1 MVAEGEHQV
10 HAKPQ
15 ENSNDHAQH
24 DRHRHRVH
32 RAAHPARQAEQQH
45 QHARGEKCA
54 HHLGEGEM
62 AERRADQPRARNVPQ
77 EDKGLPVGQ
86 RESDGDHA
94 VQAERGED
102 PRSDVGF
109 GKAAARADRE
119 DDRHRS
125 TRREQERHRCC
136 HGVRRACGGKD
147 APRSGRRRNDRFERH
162 ARRHSRLTF
171 AAPAMSY
178 LVGID
183 IGGTFT
189 DCAIVDRAGRLLT
202 TKVPSTPEDFSRGMM
217 DALGAGAKALGLP
230 IGKFCGDLAFLS
242 HGTTVG
248 TNTIIQKKGA
258 RVGLITTKGH
268 EDAIHI
274 MRGSRGYAGR
284 DIRKVVHF
292 PETSKPAPIVPK
304 RLIRGVSERVDCFG
318 EVVVSLNEREAQQ
331 AIEELLK
338 EGVQAIAVCFLWS
351 FRNPAHEHRV
361 KEMVQRLAP
370 KVFVTTSFDIAP
382 KWGEYERVTATALNA
397 YLGPVMSG
405 YLERLDT
412 SLKQLGYAHGLQI
425 TQCGGG
431 TVPVARAGEAPLLTL
446 DSGPVSGVT
455 ASMFLGNAMGE
466 KNVITTDMGGTSFD
480 VSIIHEGK
488 PAYSFI
494 SNTDQYE
501 YFLPK
506 VDLQAIGA
514 GGGSLVRVQAE
525 SRTMTVGPDSAG
537 AFPGPVCYGRG
548 GTVPTVTDAQLVLG
562 YLDPDNFAGGRMK
575 LDREAAIRAI
585 EALGK
590 QIGMSA
596 IECAA
601 GICRIVELQMA
612 DIIRKVTVEKGHDP
626 RDFVLFAFGGA
637 GPAHAGVFAREL
649 GVRKVIVPQR
659 KAASTWCAF
668 GAAAADVLHIFEH
681 TEVMQMPLPAERINA
696 IFSSLEKKAK
706 RTMADEGIGEKR
718 QRFEFSLDVRHK
730 GQINEVEV
738 LLPATRLARDF
749 EPGLRKMFVT
759 RYEKLFGRGSALPGA
774 ILEIVVCRLR
784 ARAL

>member
-1 MVAEGEHQV
+1 
-10 HAKPQ
+10 
-15 ENSNDHAQH
+15 
-24 DRHRHRVH
+24 
-32 RAAHPARQAEQQH
+32 
-45 QHARGEKCA
+45 
-54 HHLGEGEM
+54 
-62 AERRADQPRARNVPQ
+62 
-77 EDKGLPVGQ
+77 
-86 RESDGDHA
+86 
-94 VQAERGED
+94 
-102 PRSDVGF
+102 
-109 GKAAARADRE
+109 
-119 DDRHRS
+119 
-125 TRREQERHRCC
+125 
-136 HGVRRACGGKD
+136 
-147 APRSGRRRNDRFERH
+147 
-162 ARRHSRLTF
+162 
-171 AAPAMSY
+171 MSY

-189 DCAIVDRAGRLLT
+189 DCAIVDRAGKLLT
-202 TKVPSTPEDFSRGMM
+202 TKVPSTPPDFSRGML
-217 DALGAGAKALGLP
+217 DALGAGAQVLGLSLDD
-230 IGKFCGDLAFLS
+230 FCRDIAFLS

-258 RVGLITTKGH
+258 RVGLITTRGH

-274 MRGSRGYAGR
+274 MRGSRGYGGR

-292 PETSKPAPIVPK
+292 PENSKPVPIVPK

-318 EVVVSLNEREAQQ
+318 EIVVSLNEKEAEL
-331 AIEELLK
+331 AIQELLK
-338 EGVQAIAVCFLWS
+338 EGVQAIAICFLWS
-351 FRNPAHEHRV
+351 FRNPAHENQV
-361 KEMVQRLAP
+361 KAMVQRLAP
-370 KVFVTTSFDIAP
+370 KVFVTTSVEIAP

-397 YLGPVMSG
+397 YLGPVMAG
-405 YLERLDT
+405 YLATLDS
-412 SLKQLGYAHGLQI
+412 SLKQLGYQHGLQI

-514 GGGSLVRVQAE
+514 GGGSLVRVHPE
-525 SRTMTVGPDSAG
+525 KRTMTVGPDSAG

-562 YLDPDNFAGGRMK
+562 YLDPDNFAGGKMK
-575 LDREAAIRAI
+575 LNKDAATTVIRE
-585 EALGK
+585 LGK
-590 QIGMSA
+590 QIGMNPVQ
-596 IECAA
+596 CAA
-601 GICRIVELQMA
+601 GVCRIVELNMA
-612 DIIRKVTVEKGHDP
+612 DIIRKVTVEKGFDP

-681 TEVMQMPLPAERINA
+681 TEIMPTPVPAKRINEQLDA
-696 IFSSLEKKAK
+696 LEKRAAQLMKS
-706 RTMADEGIGEKR
+706 EGIEPKR
-718 QRFEFSLDVRHK
+718 HRFEFSLDVRHR
-730 GQINEVEV
+730 GQINEVEIT
-738 LLPATRLARDF
+738 LPWTRLPPDY
-749 EPGLRKMFVT
+749 ESQLRKFFVQ
-759 RYEKLFGRGSALPGA
+759 RYEQLYGRGSSLAA
-774 ILEIVVCRLR
+774 AQLELVVARLR
-784 ARAL
+784 AKALTPQPKLVRAKKSSARIPKAAVRKKRDIYWPDLGKRRATPVYDGEALASGNKIAGPAIVETADTTVVVQPGTRLRVDALGNFELTF

>member
-1 MVAEGEHQV
+1 
-10 HAKPQ
+10 
-15 ENSNDHAQH
+15 
-24 DRHRHRVH
+24 
-32 RAAHPARQAEQQH
+32 
-45 QHARGEKCA
+45 
-54 HHLGEGEM
+54 
-62 AERRADQPRARNVPQ
+62 
-77 EDKGLPVGQ
+77 
-86 RESDGDHA
+86 
-94 VQAERGED
+94 
-102 PRSDVGF
+102 
-109 GKAAARADRE
+109 
-119 DDRHRS
+119 
-125 TRREQERHRCC
+125 
-136 HGVRRACGGKD
+136 
-147 APRSGRRRNDRFERH
+147 
-162 ARRHSRLTF
+162 
-171 AAPAMSY
+171 MSY

-189 DCAIVDRAGRLLT
+189 DCAIVDAAGKLLT
-202 TKVPSTPEDFSRGMM
+202 TKVPSTPPDFARGMM
-217 DALGAGAKALGLP
+217 DALDAGAQALG
-230 IGKFCGDLAFLS
+230 IGLDQFCRDIAFLS

-248 TNTIIQKKGA
+248 TNTIIQKRGA
-258 RVGLITTKGH
+258 KVGLITTRGH

-274 MRGSRGYAGR
+274 MRGSRGYTGR

-318 EVVVSLNEREAQQ
+318 EIVVALNEIEAEA
-331 AIEELLK
+331 AIRELLAQ
-338 EGVQAIAVCFLWS
+338 GVQAIAVCFLWS
-351 FRNPAHEHRV
+351 FRNPAHENRV
-361 KEMVQRLAP
+361 KAMVQKMAP
-370 KVFVTTSFDIAP
+370 EVFVTTSVDIAP

-397 YLGPVMSG
+397 YLGPVMGS
-405 YLERLDT
+405 YLKRLDV
-412 SLKQLGYAHGLQI
+412 SLKDLGYGHGLQI

-455 ASMFLGNAMGE
+455 ASMFLGAAMGE

-514 GGGSLVRVQAE
+514 GGGSLARVQPE
-525 SRTMTVGPDSAG
+525 KRTMTVGPDSAG
-537 AFPGPVCYGRG
+537 AFPGPVCYKRG

-562 YLDPDNFAGGRMK
+562 YLDPENFAGGRMT
-575 LDREAAIRAI
+575 LDREAAFSAI
-585 EALGK
+585 QDLGK
-590 QIGMSA
+590 QIGMDA
-596 IECAA
+596 VACAA
-601 GICRIVELQMA
+601 AICRIVELQMA
-612 DIIRKVTVEKGHDP
+612 DIIRKVTVEKGFDP

-681 TEVMQMPLPAERINA
+681 TEIMPTPVAAKRINQQLDELQ
-696 IFSSLEKKAK
+696 SKAS
-706 RTMADEGIGEKR
+706 RLMQQEGIEEKR

-730 GQINEVEV
+730 GQINEVEIALPWTR
-738 LLPATRLARDF
+738 LLPDYET
-749 EPGLRKMFVT
+749 PLRKLFVK
-759 RYEKLFGRGSALPGA
+759 RYEQLYGRGSALAGA
-774 ILEIVVCRLR
+774 QLEIVVSRLR
-784 ARAL
+784 AKALTPQPRLVRVKKSSSRIPQQAVRKKRDIYWPDIGKRRPTVVYDGDSLVSGNKITGPAIVETADTTVVVQPGNKLRVDELGNFELSF

>member
-1 MVAEGEHQV
+1 
-10 HAKPQ
+10 
-15 ENSNDHAQH
+15 
-24 DRHRHRVH
+24 
-32 RAAHPARQAEQQH
+32 
-45 QHARGEKCA
+45 
-54 HHLGEGEM
+54 
-62 AERRADQPRARNVPQ
+62 
-77 EDKGLPVGQ
+77 
-86 RESDGDHA
+86 
-94 VQAERGED
+94 
-102 PRSDVGF
+102 
-109 GKAAARADRE
+109 
-119 DDRHRS
+119 
-125 TRREQERHRCC
+125 
-136 HGVRRACGGKD
+136 
-147 APRSGRRRNDRFERH
+147 
-162 ARRHSRLTF
+162 
-171 AAPAMSY
+171 
-178 LVGID
+178 
-183 IGGTFT
+183 
-189 DCAIVDRAGRLLT
+189 
-202 TKVPSTPEDFSRGMM
+202 MM
-217 DALGAGAKALGLP
+217 DALGAGAEALGISLDR
-230 IGKFCGDLAFLS
+230 FCRDIDFLS

-248 TNTIIQKKGA
+248 TNTIIQKRGA
-258 RVGLITTKGH
+258 KVGLITTKGH

-274 MRGSRGYAGR
+274 MRGSRGYGGR

-304 RLIRGVSERVDCFG
+304 KLIRGVSERVDCFG
-318 EVVVSLNEREAQQ
+318 EIVVSLNETQ
-331 AIEELLK
+331 AELAIQELLK
-338 EGVQAIAVCFLWS
+338 EGVEAIAICFLWS
-351 FRNPAHEHRV
+351 FRNPAHENRV
-361 KEMVQRLAP
+361 KAMVQKMAP
-370 KVFVTTSFDIAP
+370 KVFVTTSVDIAP

-397 YLGPVMSG
+397 YLGPVMGG

-412 SLKQLGYAHGLQI
+412 SLKGLGYQHGLQI

-455 ASMFLGNAMGE
+455 ASMFLGAAMGE

-514 GGGSLVRVQAE
+514 GGGSLVRVQPE
-525 SRTMTVGPDSAG
+525 KRTMTVGPDSAG

-575 LDREAAIRAI
+575 LDRAA
-585 EALGK
+585 ALQALESAGK
-590 QIGMSA
+590 AIGMSA

-601 GICRIVELQMA
+601 GVCRIVELQMA

-649 GVRKVIVPQR
+649 GVRRVIVPQR

-681 TEVMQMPLPAERINA
+681 TEIMPTPVPAKRINQQLDA
-696 IFSSLEKKAK
+696 LETRATQLMKS
-706 RTMADEGIGEKR
+706 EGIEAKR
-718 QRFEFSLDVRHK
+718 QRFEFSIDVRHK
-730 GQINEVEV
+730 GQINEVEIT
-738 LLPATRLARDF
+738 LPWTRLPSDY
-749 EPGLRKMFVT
+749 ESQLRKLFVR
-759 RYEKLFGRGSALPGA
+759 RYEQLYGRGSALAGA
-774 ILEIVVCRLR
+774 QLELVVARLR
-784 ARAL
+784 AKALTPQPKLVKAKRSTSTIPKAAVRKKRDIYWPDLKKRKPTPVFDGEVLLPGNKIAGPAIVETADTTVVVQPGTRLRVDELGNFELTF

>member
-1 MVAEGEHQV
+1 MG
-10 HAKPQ
+10 
-15 ENSNDHAQH
+15 
-24 DRHRHRVH
+24 
-32 RAAHPARQAEQQH
+32 
-45 QHARGEKCA
+45 
-54 HHLGEGEM
+54 
-62 AERRADQPRARNVPQ
+62 
-77 EDKGLPVGQ
+77 
-86 RESDGDHA
+86 
-94 VQAERGED
+94 
-102 PRSDVGF
+102 
-109 GKAAARADRE
+109 
-119 DDRHRS
+119 
-125 TRREQERHRCC
+125 
-136 HGVRRACGGKD
+136 
-147 APRSGRRRNDRFERH
+147 
-162 ARRHSRLTF
+162 
-171 AAPAMSY
+171 Y

-189 DCAIVDRAGRLLT
+189 DCAIVDRAGKLLT
-202 TKVPSTPEDFSRGMM
+202 TKVPSTPADFSRGMM
-217 DALGAGAKALGLP
+217 DALDAGAQALGL
-230 IGKFCGDLAFLS
+230 KLDDFCRDIAFLS

-258 RVGLITTKGH
+258 KVGLITTRGH

-274 MRGSRGYAGR
+274 MRGSRGYNGR

-318 EVVVSLNEREAQQ
+318 EIVVELNEKETEQ
-331 AIEELLK
+331 AIRELLDA
-338 EGVQAIAVCFLWS
+338 GVQAIAICFLWS
-351 FRNPAHEHRV
+351 FRNPKHELRV
-361 KEMVQRLAP
+361 REMVKALS
-370 KVFVTTSFDIAP
+370 KDVFVTCSVDIAP

-405 YLERLDT
+405 YLEKLNL
-412 SLKQLGYAHGLQI
+412 SLKNLGYRHGLQI

-431 TVPVARAGEAPLLTL
+431 TVPVERAGEAPLLTL

-455 ASMFLGNAMGE
+455 ASSFLGAAMGE

-480 VSIIHEGK
+480 VSIIYDGK

-514 GGGSLVRVQAE
+514 GGGSLVRVRPE
-525 SRTMTVGPDSAG
+525 TRTMTVGPDSAG

-562 YLDPDNFAGGRMK
+562 YLDPDKFAGGRMK
-575 LDREAAIRAI
+575 LDKKAAGEA
-585 EALGK
+585 
-590 QIGMSA
+590 IGSLARLLDMA
-596 IECAA
+596 TPECAA
-601 GICRIVELQMA
+601 GICRIVEMQMA
-612 DIIRKVTVEKGHDP
+612 DVIRKVTVEKGYDP

-649 GVRKVIVPQR
+649 GVKKIVIPQR

-681 TEVMQMPLPAERINA
+681 SEIMPTPVPAKRVNDA
-696 IFSSLEKKAK
+696 LDALEKKAAALMK
-706 RTMADEGIGEKR
+706 SEGIAAGR
-718 QRFEFSLDVRHK
+718 HRFEFSLDVRHK

-738 LLPATRLARDF
+738 LL
-749 EPGLRKMFVT
+749 ESPGLKSGYESPLRKRFVE
-759 RYEKLFGRGSALPGA
+759 RYEQLYGRGSALAGA
-774 ILEIVVCRLR
+774 QLEIVVCRLR
-784 ARAL
+784 ARATTPRPRLVVSKKATRRIPAKAILKKREIYWPDLGKHLVTPVFDGDRLLIGNQ

>member
-1 MVAEGEHQV
+1 
-10 HAKPQ
+10 
-15 ENSNDHAQH
+15 
-24 DRHRHRVH
+24 
-32 RAAHPARQAEQQH
+32 
-45 QHARGEKCA
+45 
-54 HHLGEGEM
+54 
-62 AERRADQPRARNVPQ
+62 
-77 EDKGLPVGQ
+77 
-86 RESDGDHA
+86 
-94 VQAERGED
+94 
-102 PRSDVGF
+102 
-109 GKAAARADRE
+109 
-119 DDRHRS
+119 
-125 TRREQERHRCC
+125 
-136 HGVRRACGGKD
+136 
-147 APRSGRRRNDRFERH
+147 
-162 ARRHSRLTF
+162 
-171 AAPAMSY
+171 MSY

-189 DCAIVDRAGRLLT
+189 DCAIVDRAGKLLT
-202 TKVPSTPEDFSRGMM
+202 TKVPSTPPDFARGMM
-217 DALGAGAKALGLP
+217 DALGAGADALGIPLDA
-230 IGKFCGDLAFLS
+230 FCRDIAFLS

-248 TNTIIQKKGA
+248 TNTIIQKRGA
-258 RVGLITTKGH
+258 KVGLITTKGH

-274 MRGSRGYAGR
+274 MRGSRGYGGR

-292 PETSKPAPIVPK
+292 PETSKPVPIVPK

-318 EVVVSLNEREAQQ
+318 EIVVSLNEKEAEL
-331 AIEELLK
+331 AIQELLK
-338 EGVQAIAVCFLWS
+338 DGVQAIAICFLWS
-351 FRNPAHEHRV
+351 FRNPAHENRV
-361 KEMVQRLAP
+361 KAMVQRLAP
-370 KVFVTTSFDIAP
+370 DVFVSTSVDIAP

-397 YLGPVMSG
+397 YLGPIMGG
-405 YLERLDT
+405 YLGTLDS
-412 SLKQLGYAHGLQI
+412 SLKKLGYGHGLQI

-431 TVPVARAGEAPLLTL
+431 TVPVGRAGEAPLLTL

-514 GGGSLVRVQAE
+514 GGGSLVRVQPE
-525 SRTMTVGPDSAG
+525 KRTMTVGPDSAG

-575 LDREAAIRAI
+575 LDRAAAVQ
-585 EALGK
+585 ALESAGK
-590 QIGMSA
+590 AIGMSA

-601 GICRIVELQMA
+601 GVCRIVELQMA
-612 DIIRKVTVEKGHDP
+612 DIIRKVTVEKGFDP

-649 GVRKVIVPQR
+649 GVRKVVIPQR

-681 TEVMQMPLPAERINA
+681 TEIMATPVPAKRINEQLDA
-696 IFSSLEKKAK
+696 LEKRAAQLMKSEGIEAK
-706 RTMADEGIGEKR
+706 RH
-718 QRFEFSLDVRHK
+718 RFEFSLDVRHK
-730 GQINEVEV
+730 GQINEVEIT
-738 LLPATRLARDF
+738 LPWTRLPNDYEAQ
-749 EPGLRKMFVT
+749 LRQSFVR
-759 RYEKLFGRGSALPGA
+759 RYEQLYGRGSALAGA
-774 ILEIVVCRLR
+774 QLELVVARLR
-784 ARAL
+784 AKALTPQPKLVKAKKSSARIPKEAVRKKRDIYWPDLGKRRATPVYDGELLLSGNKIAGPAIVETTDTTVVVQPRAKLRVDQLGNFELTF